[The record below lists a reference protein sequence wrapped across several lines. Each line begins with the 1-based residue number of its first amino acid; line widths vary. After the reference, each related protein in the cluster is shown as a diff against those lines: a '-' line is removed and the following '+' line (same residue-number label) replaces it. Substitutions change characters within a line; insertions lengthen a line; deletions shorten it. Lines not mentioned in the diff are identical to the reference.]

1 MDERNR
7 LFFRIITIKLFYTAL
22 SNLTVQSNV
31 NITWISLYIF
41 KHKHKSNVK
50 GAIFELRSSHLFGN
64 QPYKEVLEFICQ
76 ITLVFYPSLA
86 FSRIL
91 FTFFRR
97 VLCRTSHNLNCNKL
111 AIIKNKNLTKILEV
125 VKFSSI

>member
-50 GAIFELRSSHLFGN
+50 GAIFELRSSHFFGD
-64 QPYKEVLEFICQ
+64 QLYKEVLEVKCQ
-76 ITLVFYPSLA
+76 ICNFAGVLSFL
-86 FSRIL
+86 RIL
-91 FTFFRR
+91 VTFVRH
-97 VLCRTSHNLNCNKL
+97 VLCRTSHNLVCNKF
-111 AIIKNKNLTKILEV
+111 AI
-125 VKFSSI
+125 